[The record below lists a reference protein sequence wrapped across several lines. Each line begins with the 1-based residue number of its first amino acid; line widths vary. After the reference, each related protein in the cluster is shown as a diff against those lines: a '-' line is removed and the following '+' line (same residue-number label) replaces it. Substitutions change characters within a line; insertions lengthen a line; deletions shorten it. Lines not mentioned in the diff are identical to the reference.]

1 MVNCGFDT
9 EWNNVCIASV
19 GCGVWM
25 VSLCRALLFDFMF
38 DFYTKCSCCFGAE
51 GLMLIVVRFSLPHA
65 TSRKSTL
72 TLIVELHFGLWDSCW
87 LF

>member
-1 MVNCGFDT
+1 MVLTQNGIMFVLRLLAVVCG
-9 EWNNVCIASV
+9 WYH
-19 GCGVWM
+19 
-25 VSLCRALLFDFMF
+25 CRALLFDFMF